1 MSSTISAQNAEYM
14 KNLGEKA
21 RKAATILA
29 KTPAQVKNN
38 TLNTLAD
45 LLLKNAEKI
54 YLANEKDLIAGKE
67 K

>member
-14 KNLGEKA
+14 KHLGEKA

-45 LLLKNAEKI
+45 LLLKC
-54 YLANEKDLIAGKE
+54 
-67 K
+67 